1 MGSDAGHDEPGEERR
16 ARRAQSRAPREG
28 SIQHIAGRNG
38 YRAQISLPDG
48 RRPVRQFR
56 TKQDA
61 AAWLAEQRALS
72 DAGKLVGPSA
82 ITLDGWM
89 HDWLANRHRAPN
101 TLAHER
107 THFKT
112 HFGPI
117 KEVRLDRLTT
127 LVCRRW
133 LEGLDSKFHDQR
145 PPLGQPHTLRHCYN
159 LLRTALDGAIEH
171 RLLASNPMLGIPRP
185 KLPKPAPKFLTEDE
199 VARLIPAV
207 NRTGDPRAI
216 AVHLMLRLGLRR
228 GEALGLTWD
237 ALDLEDGTIR
247 ISHQLQRIPDPERDG
262 HTELKRVAPKTQGSV
277 RELVCD
283 PSLLELLRKL
293 RRSAPGTVDEGHFV
307 VCFFDGDPVD
317 PDATTAWLRTVGR
330 SVGVAATP
338 HKLRHTAATMML
350 NHDVAITTVSSVLG
364 HTDIRTT
371 SNYARV
377 LDDTKR
383 SAIEALG
390 RALEVL
396 PRPPE
401 TRST

>member
-1 MGSDAGHDEPGEERR
+1 MAAEDETGVPNR
-16 ARRAQSRAPREG
+16 ARRPQSRAPREG
-28 SIQHIAGRNG
+28 SIQSIAGRNG

-56 TKQDA
+56 TKQEA
-61 AAWLAEQRALS
+61 ASWLAEQRALA
-72 DAGKLVGPSA
+72 DAGKLVGPSS
-82 ITLDGWM
+82 ITLGGWM
-89 HDWLANRHRAPN
+89 HDWLANRNRAPN

-107 THFKT
+107 TNFTT

-117 KEVRLDRLTT
+117 KEIRLDRLTT

-133 LEGLDSKFHDQR
+133 LESLDARFRLQR

-171 RLLASNPMLGIPRP
+171 RLLASNPMLGISRP

-228 GEALGLTWD
+228 GESLGLCWD
-237 ALDLEDGTIR
+237 AVDLDDGTIR
-247 ISHQLQRIPDPERDG
+247 VSHQLQRIPDTEREG
-262 HTELKRVAPKTQGSV
+262 RTELKRVAPKTQGSV

-283 PSLLELLRKL
+283 PPLIELLRDL
-293 RRSAPGTVDEGHFV
+293 RRSAPGPVDEGHFV
-307 VCFFDGDPVD
+307 VCFLDGNPVD
-317 PDATTAWLRTVGR
+317 PDATTAWLRNIGR

-350 NHDVAITTVSSVLG
+350 NHGAAITTVSSVLG

-383 SAIEALG
+383 GAIEALG
-390 RALEVL
+390 RAIADL
-396 PRPPE
+396 PEPNSK
-401 TRST
+401 TT